1 MTKAKLTKAEMSLE
15 LLRAPH
21 LRVPHG
27 FTTRTGG
34 VSTGPYASLNLGL
47 SSGDGKTPVSE
58 NRRRVLAALG
68 ADEQR
73 ACAFSQVH
81 GTRVLEGAP
90 SWFEEEADAV
100 VSNTPG
106 LALVISTA
114 DCLPVLFY
122 DPVTGAV
129 GAAHCGWRGTV
140 QGIAAATVRKLTE
153 LYGSD
158 PADLHV
164 AFGPAISRLN
174 YQVGAEVVAEF
185 RQTGFP
191 ETVYEPDG
199 SGRFLL
205 DVAAANRWAL
215 LALGVKPVSLWESG
229 RCTYADPERFF
240 SHRRDRGR
248 TGRHW
253 AVIAAG

>member
-1 MTKAKLTKAEMSLE
+1 MTEVKGLE

-21 LRVPHG
+21 IPVSHG
-27 FTTRTGG
+27 FTTRAGG
-34 VSTGPYASLNLGL
+34 VSGGPYSSLNLGL
-47 SSGDGKTPVSE
+47 SSGDAEAPVSE
-58 NRRRVLAALG
+58 NRRRVLETFG
-68 ADEQR
+68 VDER
-73 ACAFSQVH
+73 SACAFSQVH
-81 GTRVLEGAP
+81 GTRVLTGEP
-90 SWFEEEADAV
+90 SWFEEAADAV

-106 LALVISTA
+106 LALIISTA

-122 DPVTGAV
+122 DPATGAV

-140 QGIAAATVRKLTE
+140 QGIATATVHKLTE
-153 LYGSD
+153 LYGSN
-158 PADLHV
+158 PTDLRV
-164 AFGPAISRLN
+164 AFGPGISRPN

-185 RQTGFP
+185 QQAGFP
-191 ETVYEPDG
+191 ESVYEPDG

-215 LALGVKPVSLWESG
+215 LGLGVNPANLWESG
-229 RCTYADPERFF
+229 VCTYAEPERFF

-253 AVIAAG
+253 TVIVAG

>member
-1 MTKAKLTKAEMSLE
+1 ME
-15 LLRAPH
+15 LIRAPH
-21 LRVPHG
+21 LPVPHG
-27 FTTRTGG
+27 FTTRAGG
-34 VSTGPYASLNLGL
+34 VSGGPYTSLNLGL
-47 SSGDGKTPVSE
+47 SSGDAEAPVAE
-58 NRRRVLAALG
+58 NRRRVLELFG
-68 ADEQR
+68 VDR
-73 ACAFSQVH
+73 GSVCAFSQVH
-81 GTRVLEGAP
+81 GTRVLTGTP
-90 SWFEEEADAV
+90 SWFQEEADAV

-140 QGIAAATVRKLTE
+140 KGIAAATVHKLTE

-158 PADLHV
+158 PADLRV
-164 AFGPAISRLN
+164 AFGPAISKPN

-185 RQTGFP
+185 RRAEFP
-191 ETVYEPDG
+191 ESVYEPDG
-199 SGRFLL
+199 TGRFLL
-205 DVAAANRWAL
+205 DVAAANRWVL
-215 LALGVKPVSLWESG
+215 LGLGVKPEHLWESG
-229 RCTYADPERFF
+229 LCTYAGPGRFF

-253 AVIAAG
+253 AVIVAG

>member
-1 MTKAKLTKAEMSLE
+1 M
-15 LLRAPH
+15 
-21 LRVPHG
+21 
-27 FTTRTGG
+27 GG
-34 VSTGPYASLNLGL
+34 VSSGPYERLNLGL
-47 SSGDGKTPVSE
+47 SSGDAEAPVAE
-58 NRRRVLAALG
+58 NHRRVLASFNV
-68 ADEQR
+68 DENST
-73 ACAFSQVH
+73 CAFSQVH
-81 GTRVLEGAP
+81 GTRVLVGKP
-90 SWFEEEADAV
+90 SWFREEADAV

-140 QGIAAATVRKLTE
+140 QGIAAATVCKLSE
-153 LYGSD
+153 LYGSY
-158 PADLHV
+158 PADLRV
-164 AFGPAISRLN
+164 AFGPAISKPN
-174 YQVGAEVVAEF
+174 YQVGAEVVTKFQEA
-185 RQTGFP
+185 GFP

-199 SGRFLL
+199 GGRFLL

-215 LALGVKPVSLWESG
+215 LELGVRPANLWESG
-229 RCTYADPERFF
+229 MCTYDDPERFF

-253 AVIAAG
+253 AVIVAG

>member
-1 MTKAKLTKAEMSLE
+1 M
-15 LLRAPH
+15 
-21 LRVPHG
+21 
-27 FTTRTGG
+27 
-34 VSTGPYASLNLGL
+34 
-47 SSGDGKTPVSE
+47 
-58 NRRRVLAALG
+58 
-68 ADEQR
+68 
-73 ACAFSQVH
+73 
-81 GTRVLEGAP
+81 
-90 SWFEEEADAV
+90 

-140 QGIAAATVRKLTE
+140 KGIAAATVHRLTE
-153 LYGSD
+153 LYGSS
-158 PADLHV
+158 PADLRV
-164 AFGPAISRLN
+164 AFGPAISKPN

-185 RQTGFP
+185 EEAGFP
-191 ETVYEPDG
+191 ASVYEPDG

-215 LALGVKPVSLWESG
+215 LGSSASTPNTSG
-229 RCTYADPERFF
+229 RAGSAPTRTLNAFF
-240 SHRRDRGR
+240 SHRRDRGW

-253 AVIAAG
+253 AVIVAGR